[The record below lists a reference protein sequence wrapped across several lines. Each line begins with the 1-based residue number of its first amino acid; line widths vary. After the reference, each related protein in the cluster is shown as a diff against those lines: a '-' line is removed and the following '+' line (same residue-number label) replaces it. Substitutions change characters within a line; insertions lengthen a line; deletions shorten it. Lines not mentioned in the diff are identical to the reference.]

1 MVVPHLQAFVDP
13 LEPLEVPLD
22 VPLEALLLVSL
33 LLLLLLLP
41 ELDDS
46 EELDGDDDR
55 LLDWLEL
62 LRLELLELEP
72 SGSRGSDAKPK
83 LGGIETARV
92 WQR

>member
-1 MVVPHLQAFVDP
+1 MVVPHLQAFVEP
-13 LEPLEVPLD
+13 LEPLDVPLD

-33 LLLLLLLP
+33 LLLLLP

-46 EELDGDDDR
+46 DELDGDDDG

-72 SGSRGSDAKPK
+72 SGSRGSDSKPK

>member
-1 MVVPHLQAFVDP
+1 MLVPHLQALAEA
-13 LEPLEVPLD
+13 LEPLDVPLD
-22 VPLEALLLVSL
+22 VPLLLVALLLS
-33 LLLLLLLP
+33 LLP

-46 EELDGDDDR
+46 DRLDGDDG

-72 SGSRGSDAKPK
+72 SGSRGSDSKPK